1 LFARCHLPPLQ
12 RNRKQ
17 SVDDSQAALE
27 IAPRS
32 FYVPV
37 SPIGVCPGIPGD
49 ARLNAA
55 RYKRAW
61 ERRYG

>member
-1 LFARCHLPPLQ
+1 LQ
-12 RNRKQ
+12 LLAKQ

-27 IAPRS
+27 IGSRS
-32 FYVPV
+32 FYVPA

-55 RYKRAW
+55 RYQRAW
-61 ERRYG
+61 ECRYG